1 MSELTVWERAH
12 GLGPFLDAIEGV
24 EGKIVSA
31 VQANPQAVA
40 GETIAIEDAGNLV
53 KAAFI
58 GAVAKAF
65 PGATQIATAIVTPA
79 VTAGEK
85 IAESI
90 IGIGT
95 TTPPA

>member
-1 MSELTVWERAH
+1 MSELTVWLRKE
-12 GLGPFLDAIEGV
+12 GLGSVLDALEGV
-24 EGKIVSA
+24 EAKVVTA
-31 VQANPQAVA
+31 VQSNPQAVA
-40 GETIAIEDAGNLV
+40 GETIAIEDAGNMV

-58 GAVAKAF
+58 GAVSKAF

-85 IAESI
+85 IAETI
-90 IGIGT
+90 LGIGT